1 MNSSQSLPHDFVYS
15 HIQKYLRE
23 KCHLALF
30 DDNMDIKR
38 ELDDIAD
45 TTGVE
50 AVREYC
56 ELFTNISEAYG
67 DGTPQ
72 AVVAELCLEALKS
85 FELQYIMP
93 EEMSKERKHEGKG
106 MEKQRSILLKRKE
119 ELEKEVNE
127 LKEELKDSIELCQPE
142 RIETTRDLKEIP
154 QRDTRRQKRKTK
166 RDLQSTTTHMF
177 EPPPPITN
185 GNDEVFS
192 NRSEDEMKKVFQKL
206 TKMNPNQLKKIKE
219 IINPGDGD
227 TVLTFDL
234 GSLTDEKFRLIK
246 NHILTMD

>member
-93 EEMSKERKHEGKG
+93 EEMKTLIRKFAKRKIDEDKYNDF
-106 MEKQRSILLKRKE
+106 EEWKKQRSILLKRKE

-154 QRDTRRQKRKTK
+154 QQ
-166 RDLQSTTTHMF
+166 
-177 EPPPPITN
+177 
-185 GNDEVFS
+185 
-192 NRSEDEMKKVFQKL
+192 
-206 TKMNPNQLKKIKE
+206 